1 MSSEKTSNFK
11 KHYDKLN
18 EIAERLKGKTETNV
32 DIDALLSDV
41 KQAKES
47 YECCR
52 QRLDNATK
60 ELDSIFKE
68 TDDDISDADSS
79 E

>member
-11 KHYDKLN
+11 KHYDKLS
-18 EIAERLKGKTETNV
+18 EIAERLKGKTETSV
-32 DIDALLSDV
+32 DIDALLLDV

-60 ELDSIFKE
+60 ELDTIFNE
-68 TDDDISDADSS
+68 TDSEINSVDSK

>member
-11 KHYDKLN
+11 KHYDKLS
-18 EIAERLKGKTETNV
+18 EIAERLKGKTETSV
-32 DIDALLSDV
+32 DIEALLSDV

-68 TDDDISDADSS
+68 TEDEIGDLDSP

>member
-1 MSSEKTSNFK
+1 MSSDKTLNFK

-18 EIAERLKGKTETNV
+18 EIAERLKGKTEINV

-68 TDDDISDADSS
+68 TKADISDESS
-79 E
+79 HT